1 MRRPAISAQTDSVEV
16 RELFL
21 EEEFRGDRLVNNV
34 RFYILFVLLAFAL
47 MKNGFPR
54 ALHFDAA
61 LNFTL
66 IILGVGYLYTG
77 ALYFLYRRHV
87 YRRALKYVSMTLD
100 VTLAVLATA
109 SYRLE
114 AYEEYATIF
123 MLARASIVYWFIIW
137 SLLRY
142 NVWLSLYSGLL
153 AAAEYLLFVV
163 VGNDLLGRP
172 FSFTGKDGLIHVGHF
187 ASSEEILKI
196 VYLAAGGVLAMIVAI
211 RLRHLVV
218 DSMRREHDK
227 SRLQAQNQL
236 ITTVNQENR
245 KYLDNVREGLL
256 LIDAQYRIGD
266 QYSRFLTE
274 LFGTEEVAGRSFVDF
289 MYPDAAMQGAERAE
303 LERFLSIVFS
313 NTTASLAMIM
323 SVNPLSN
330 KTILIKDAVGEV
342 KKRVVDASFHRI
354 GNSAA
359 VDSVMVVFEDRTAVT
374 LAQKEL
380 EQEKQSHE
388 AEMESISAILKAG
401 PQALKDFVE
410 ESRQGL
416 LSVMQAIP
424 NLAERS
430 TLNQAFREIHS
441 VKGSAGM
448 MGFRRIAADAHAAEG
463 LLANVRDR
471 DLPADEALKSSVEQ
485 AVKLVF
491 SDFDAVQKLYNSFTE
506 FTSRPLEGAA
516 GGTGSSLDRFLDS
529 LRQMTADLSVR
540 VQKEITFHA
549 QNGVGDLPFL
559 AKVKNPLIHMIRN
572 AVDHGVED
580 PFERLS
586 KGKPKE
592 GNIRLGVSRDGDSY
606 IIEVADDGAGIDFD
620 RVRTKG
626 IQKKLIA
633 EGEEDVSNRRLL
645 NLLFMPGFS
654 SRDDVTEISGMGVG
668 LDVVKDA
675 VTALGGKISVATER
689 DKGTRLSLRIPG

>member
-1 MRRPAISAQTDSVEV
+1 MRRPSISARADSAEV
-16 RELFL
+16 GELFL

-34 RFYILFVLLAFAL
+34 RFYILFVLLVFAL
-47 MKNGFPR
+47 VKNGFPR

-77 ALYFLYRRHV
+77 ALYFLYRRHF
-87 YRRALKYVSMTLD
+87 YRRALKFVSMTLD

-109 SYRLE
+109 SYKLE

-163 VGNDLLGRP
+163 VGNDVLGRQ
-172 FSFTGKDGLIHVGHF
+172 FSFTAKDGLVHVGQF
-187 ASSEEILKI
+187 ASSEEILKV

-211 RLRHLVV
+211 RLRNLVV

-236 ITTVNQENR
+236 MTTVNQENR

-274 LFGTEEVAGRSFVDF
+274 LFGTQDVAGKSFVDF
-289 MYPDAAMQGAERAE
+289 MYPDATTQGPERAE
-303 LERFLSIVFS
+303 LEKFLSIVFS
-313 NTTASLAMIM
+313 NTTASFDMIM

-330 KTILIKDAVGEV
+330 TTIVVKDASGALE
-342 KKRVVDASFHRI
+342 KRVVDATFHRI
-354 GNSAA
+354 GAGA
-359 VDSVMVVFEDRTAVT
+359 VVDSVMVVFEDRTAVAV
-374 LAQKEL
+374 AQREL
-380 EQEKQSHE
+380 EQEKQAHE

-401 PQALKDFVE
+401 PAALKDFVD

-416 LSVMQAIP
+416 LSAMQAIP
-424 NLAERS
+424 NLAERN

-448 MGFRRIAADAHAAEG
+448 MGFHRIAADAHAAEG
-463 LLANVRDR
+463 LLAGVRDR
-471 DLPADEALKSSVEQ
+471 DQPADEAMKSSVEQ
-485 AVKLVF
+485 AVKVVF
-491 SDFDAVQKLYNSFTE
+491 SDFDSIQKLYSSFTA
-506 FTSRPLEGAA
+506 FTSGPLLDSA
-516 GGTGSSLDRFLDS
+516 GQTASSLDRFLDS

-580 PFERLS
+580 PFERLG

-592 GNIRLGVSRDGDSY
+592 GNIRLAVSRDGDSY
-606 IIEVADDGAGIDFD
+606 LIEVADDGAGIDFD
-620 RVRTKG
+620 RVRMKG
-626 IQKKLIA
+626 IQKKLIP
-633 EGEEDVSNRRLL
+633 EGDGDVSNSKLL
-645 NLLFMPGFS
+645 SLLFMPGFS
-654 SRDDVTEISGMGVG
+654 SRDDVTEISGLGVG

-675 VTALGGKISVATER
+675 VTALGGKISVATGK
-689 DKGTRLSLRIPG
+689 DKGTRLSLRIPA